1 VLPPSLSRSVTSM
14 PPERRTTAAAS
25 GEADGSFSGYE
36 PSFSPPC
43 SPLDLSYP
51 PPPPLDLDMRDAAV
65 ARVPA
70 NFIAVGLFWCCNK

>member
-14 PPERRTTAAAS
+14 PPERRTTAVAS

-43 SPLDLSYP
+43 SELSSSSSSGFGSEG
-51 PPPPLDLDMRDAAV
+51 R
-65 ARVPA
+65 
-70 NFIAVGLFWCCNK
+70 GGG